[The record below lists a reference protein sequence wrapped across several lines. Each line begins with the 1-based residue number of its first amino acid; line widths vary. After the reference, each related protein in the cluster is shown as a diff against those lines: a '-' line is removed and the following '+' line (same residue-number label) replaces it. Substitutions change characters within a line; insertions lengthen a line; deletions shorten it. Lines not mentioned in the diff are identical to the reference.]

1 MQRTLV
7 LIVAVAT
14 CGLALAADEPS
25 REMNVTQGPESVFDR
40 SPAEIMPALVGAT
53 PTGENGRVG
62 SEFVFWGYRAGDGRE
77 LFLFAC
83 AAGTDVD
90 CAARTQAVCPAG
102 NAAVLETESASG
114 NVVRRSCRAFS
125 VTGPGD
131 VRPGCEDRTE
141 SSGLVVGLVSC
152 G

>member
-7 LIVAVAT
+7 LIVALIVG
-14 CGLALAADEPS
+14 GLAVAADEPS
-25 REMNVTQGPESVFDR
+25 REMNVTQGPDSVFDR

-62 SEFVFWGYRAGDGRE
+62 SEFVFWGYRTDAGRE
-77 LFLFAC
+77 VFLFAC
-83 AAGTDVD
+83 AAGPDVD
-90 CAARTQAVCPAG
+90 CAARTQAACPAG
-102 NAAVLETESASG
+102 NAAVLETAAASG

-131 VRPGCEDRTE
+131 VRPGCDDRTE
-141 SSGLVVGLVSC
+141 SSGLVVGLLSC